1 MPGSFFSPEVLRA
14 ARTLIRIPASA
25 STMTGD
31 AQKDGRRMGAIQK
44 LAVGPDDAAEMTSHS
59 RSAIYDAMNSKS
71 LRSFKSGKRR
81 LILVKDL
88 ESWLNELAK
97 SNSM

>member
-1 MPGSFFSPEVLRA
+1 
-14 ARTLIRIPASA
+14 
-25 STMTGD
+25 
-31 AQKDGRRMGAIQK
+31 
-44 LAVGPDDAAEMTSHS
+44 
-59 RSAIYDAMNSKS
+59 MNSKS